1 MLIQSIIKIPVDM
14 SKYTDLK
21 NLIAA
26 IEPDAEKFYVKG
38 NHAAG
43 TRLRT
48 SLQRVK
54 ALAQEIRLEV
64 QELKTQTEKQ

>member
-1 MLIQSIIKIPVDM
+1 M

-26 IEPDAEKFYVKG
+26 IEPDAERFYKKG

-48 SLQRVK
+48 GLQHVK
-54 ALAQEIRLEV
+54 ALAQVIRLEV
-64 QELKTQTEKQ
+64 QTLKTQTEKQ